1 MTTFEQE
8 LDTHGNIIYTN
19 KGVSML
25 PLLRQGRDVMCIEK
39 RTDQRCKRYDAVL
52 FKRDNGQYILHRITK
67 VLDGGYYI
75 IGDNCFSG
83 EYVREEQVLG
93 ILTSIRRDKKTIR
106 VTDFGYLCYVHIWR
120 PIRMA
125 WRRIRRCYYRTG
137 SFVKR
142 KILRIK

>member
-8 LDTHGNIIYTN
+8 LNEHGNIIYTN

-39 RTDQRCKRYDAVL
+39 RTDCRCKKYDAVL

-67 VLDGGYYI
+67 VLDGGYFI
-75 IGDNCFSG
+75 IGDNCYTG
-83 EYVREEQVLG
+83 EYVREEQILG
-93 ILTSIRRDKKTIR
+93 ILKSIRRDQKTIH
-106 VTDFGYLCYVHIWR
+106 VTDFSYQCYVHIWR
-120 PIRMA
+120 PLRMA
-125 WRRIRRCYYRTG
+125 YLRARRCYYRAG

-142 KILRIK
+142 KVLRLK

>member
-8 LDTHGNIIYTN
+8 LKEHGSIIYTN

-25 PLLRQGRDVMCIEK
+25 PLLRQDRDIMCIEK
-39 RTDQRCKRYDAVL
+39 RTDCRCKKYDAVL

-67 VLDGGYYI
+67 VLDGGYFI

-93 ILTSIRRDKKTIR
+93 ILKSIRRDHKTIH
-106 VTDFGYLCYVHIWR
+106 VTDFSYHCYVHIWR
-120 PIRMA
+120 PLRMA
-125 WRRIRRCYYRTG
+125 YLRTRRFYYRAG

-142 KILRIK
+142 KVLRIK